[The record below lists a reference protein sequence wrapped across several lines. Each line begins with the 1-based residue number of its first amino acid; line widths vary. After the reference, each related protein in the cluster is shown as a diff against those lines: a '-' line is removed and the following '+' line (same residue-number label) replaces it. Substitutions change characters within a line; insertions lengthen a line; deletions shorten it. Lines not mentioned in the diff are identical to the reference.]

1 MSSYVAR
8 VPSFTILEGIAA
20 LAFDRP
26 ISVQLTTPLV
36 IMMRLRSSNDV
47 LFAAYTQAI
56 ALA

>member
-1 MSSYVAR
+1 MSWYVAR
-8 VPSFTILEGIAA
+8 VPSFTILKSIVA

-26 ISVQLTTPLV
+26 ISVQLTTPLSIV
-36 IMMRLRSSNDV
+36 TRLRSSNDV